1 MQHLCGMPIDVEY
14 TKTDLLS
21 IYQGAMAEQ
30 FVGQEL
36 VAAGQDEIYYWS
48 REAKSSSAKVDFLMV
63 KRDQLL

>member
-1 MQHLCGMPIDVEY
+1 MCGMPIDVEY